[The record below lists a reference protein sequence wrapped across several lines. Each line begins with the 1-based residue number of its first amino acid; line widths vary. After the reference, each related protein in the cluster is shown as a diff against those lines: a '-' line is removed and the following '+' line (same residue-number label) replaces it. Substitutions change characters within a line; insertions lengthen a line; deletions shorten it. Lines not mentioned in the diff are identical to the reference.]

1 MNEIRIDLE
10 TLQKYIEETAP
21 TSEHYHKG
29 IHYLLIS
36 LLQSGAVWR
45 DPANIVLTVED
56 MEAELDPNLAKLL
69 DDLAR
74 GRHH

>member
-10 TLQKYIEETAP
+10 TLQKYIEETAV

-45 DPANIVLTVED
+45 DPANIVLTIED
-56 MEAELDPNLAKLL
+56 MEADLNPELGKLL
-69 DDLAR
+69 DDIAR
-74 GRHH
+74 GRHN